1 MISIQEIKLPFNHEE
16 KELQTNIAE
25 ILNIDF
31 EEAKEFTITKR
42 AIDSRSKRRMIYF
55 VYSVSVELKNKIKAT
70 PPNLPLEMGGISNEM
85 IKKHRIETKESY
97 IYEIPARHHKH
108 ELDSG
113 VAGRP
118 KIDTKKIKKRPIVV
132 GSGPAGLFSALLL
145 AKSGLKPLVIER
157 GGDVDT
163 RIKDVETFMETG
175 KLNTESN
182 IQFGEGGA
190 GTFSDGKLNT
200 LITNPRIK
208 YIFDEFVKAGA
219 PESILWDAKPHIG
232 TDKIRNVAKNIREQ
246 IIKLGG
252 EFRFNTTLTNL
263 NISKE
268 KLESVILNNK
278 ETIETDTLI
287 LVIGYSARD
296 TYKMLYENKLDLEQ
310 KPFSIGVR
318 IEHKAEMINQSQY
331 AKFYQEEKLGTAR
344 YKLVSHSDKNRS
356 VYSFC
361 MCPGGFVMP
370 ATSEVGC
377 IVTNGMS
384 EYAQDG
390 ENSNSALLVNV
401 KTSDF
406 ESDHPLAGIEFQK
419 KWEKK
424 AFDLGGRNFN
434 APAQTVGDFLKK
446 QKSHKLK
453 SIKPTYKP
461 DITLTSLDRCLPDF
475 VAESL
480 REALPKL
487 NNKIDGFSNPGA
499 LLTGIETRSS
509 SPLRITRD
517 KETKESNIKGIYP
530 AGEGAGYAGGI
541 VSSAIDG
548 IMVSE
553 TILNK
558 I

>member
-1 MISIQEIKLPFNHEE
+1 MVNERDPSIPQ
-16 KELQTNIAE
+16 
-25 ILNIDF
+25 D
-31 EEAKEFTITKR
+31 
-42 AIDSRSKRRMIYF
+42 D
-55 VYSVSVELKNKIKAT
+55 NKKWDE
-70 PPNLPLEMGGISNEM
+70 NV
-85 IKKHRIETKESY
+85 KKHRIEIKEPY
-97 IYEIPARHHKH
+97 IYKIP
-108 ELDSG
+108 E
-113 VAGRP
+113 VN
-118 KIDTKKIKKRPIVV
+118 TKKIKKRPIVV
-132 GSGPAGLFSALLL
+132 GSGPAGLFSALIL
-145 AKSGLKPLVIER
+145 AKAGLKPLVIER
-157 GGDVDT
+157 GGDVGS
-163 RIKDVETFMETG
+163 RIKDVETFMDTG
-175 KLNTESN
+175 KLNTHSN

-208 YIFDEFVKAGA
+208 YIFDELVKAGA
-219 PESILWDAKPHIG
+219 PEQILWDAKPHIG

-252 EFRFNTTLTNL
+252 EVRFNTTLTDL
-263 NISKE
+263 NTAKG
-268 KLESVILNNK
+268 KLTGMVIDNTPVKSSTKVEVGSAKFNGASEEIK
-278 ETIETDTLI
+278 TDILI
-287 LVIGYSARD
+287 LAIGYSARD
-296 TYKMLYENKLDLEQ
+296 TYEMLYENKLDLEQ

-331 AKFYQEEKLGTAR
+331 ARFYNEEKLGTAR

-424 AFDLGGRNFN
+424 AFDLGGRKFN

-461 DITLTSLDRCLPDF
+461 DITLTSLDGCLPDF

-499 LLTGIETRSS
+499 LLTGVETRSS

-541 VSSAIDG
+541 VSSAVDG